1 MDSLDAAA
9 LIRPAIPRTSGVWA
23 DLGAGTGTF
32 TRALAYLLPQA
43 RIYAVDRNPSA
54 LAKLGRWL
62 HQDGVTLVP
71 VTADFTGPLD
81 LPELGTDPLDGL
93 LFANSLHY
101 VADPV
106 PVLRSLVTRLRPGG
120 RVVIVEYDRR
130 AANRWVPYP
139 IPGVRIAPLAIAAGL
154 TAPTIVATR
163 PSAFGGTLYVAAADR
178 APAPPLAAR
187 RPPLHSQ
194 DTGG

>member
-1 MDSLDAAA
+1 MESLDAAA
-9 LIRPAIPRTSGVWA
+9 LIRPAIPCTSRVWA

-32 TRALAYLLPQA
+32 TWALAHLLTEA
-43 RIYAVDRNPSA
+43 RIYAVDRNASA
-54 LAKLGRWL
+54 LGKLGRWL
-62 HQDGVTLVP
+62 QRDGVTVVP

-93 LFANSLHY
+93 LFANSLHF

-106 PVLRSLVTRLRPGG
+106 PVLRSLVARLRPSG

-130 AANRWVPYP
+130 RANRWVPYP
-139 IPGVRIAPLAIAAGL
+139 IPAMRVAQLALAAGL

-178 APAPPLAAR
+178 APQAPSC
-187 RPPLHSQ
+187 RPSPS
-194 DTGG
+194 TAF

>member
-1 MDSLDAAA
+1 VDSLDAAA

-43 RIYAVDRNPSA
+43 RIYAVDRNASA
-54 LAKLGRWL
+54 LGKLLRSL
-62 HQDGVTLVP
+62 HQDGVTVVP
-71 VTADFTGPLD
+71 VGADFTEPLD
-81 LPELGTDPLDGL
+81 FPELGTDPLDGI
-93 LFANSLHY
+93 LFANSLHF

-106 PVLRSLVTRLRPGG
+106 PVLRSLVARLRPSG

-130 AANRWVPYP
+130 QANRWVPYP
-139 IPGVRIAPLAIAAGL
+139 IPAMRVAPLAMAAGL
-154 TAPTIVATR
+154 TAPTMVATR

-178 APAPPLAAR
+178 GPAPPLAAR